1 MTTEETAPGRRAAT
15 ERHTDHLAPALP
27 AAQLATELATDPAV
41 LATTTGTAGRAHAL
55 TVISPLPR
63 FWSPLLKLVLRFK
76 RAQGPDP
83 ALLRLSVIHAAHWVV
98 IDRFPGERR
107 RRRYAY
113 LLFVSNFNG
122 SWREYI
128 DAFATA
134 IPGRMAV
141 IWGTSYGF
149 PGPKPPAPLVNYIE
163 RNQLTPSHFYSA
175 YPQASAT
182 EVASALR
189 VHDELHEVV
198 VPAAAADDPVALRDA
213 WDAFVADRQ
222 RDL

>member
-1 MTTEETAPGRRAAT
+1 MTTEDTAQPAPRVIPGAAPG
-15 ERHTDHLAPALP
+15 
-27 AAQLATELATDPAV
+27 
-41 LATTTGTAGRAHAL
+41 TGGRTGSAGRARAL

-63 FWSPLLKLVLRFK
+63 AWSPLLKLALWWKSR
-76 RAQGPDP
+76 QGPDP
-83 ALLRLSVIHAAHWVV
+83 DLQRLSLIHVAHWVV
-98 IDRFPGERR
+98 LDRFPGEPKRR
-107 RRRYAY
+107 KYAY

-134 IPGRMAV
+134 IPLRMAV
-141 IWGTSYGF
+141 LWGTSYGF
-149 PGPKPPAPLVNYIE
+149 PGAQPPAPFVNYIE
-163 RNQLTPSHFYSA
+163 RNQLTPNHFYAA

-189 VHDELHEVV
+189 VHDRFHRDV
-198 VPAAAADDPVALRDA
+198 VPATALDEERFAAEWRRFLTDV
-213 WDAFVADRQ
+213 Q

>member
-1 MTTEETAPGRRAAT
+1 VTTDDITQRHGRPGTGPDRSGAT
-15 ERHTDHLAPALP
+15 G
-27 AAQLATELATDPAV
+27 
-41 LATTTGTAGRAHAL
+41 ATTGSAGRARAL
-55 TVISPLPR
+55 TTLTPLPR
-63 FWSPLLKLVLRFK
+63 VWSPLLKLVLRVK
-76 RAQGPDP
+76 SDQGPDP
-83 ALLRLSVIHAAHWVV
+83 DLQRLSLIHVAHWVV
-98 IDRFPGERR
+98 VDRFPGEPR

-134 IPGRMAV
+134 IPRRMAV
-141 IWGTSYGF
+141 LWGTSFGF
-149 PGPKPPAPLVNYIE
+149 PGAQPPKPFVNYIE
-163 RNQLTPSHFYSA
+163 RNQLTPDHFYSA

-189 VHDELHEVV
+189 V
-198 VPAAAADDPVALRDA
+198 
-213 WDAFVADRQ
+213 ADRFHRTVLPARDLGPEHLARQWETFLTRVQ

>member
-1 MTTEETAPGRRAAT
+1 MTSQGR
-15 ERHTDHLAPALP
+15 
-27 AAQLATELATDPAV
+27 
-41 LATTTGTAGRAHAL
+41 TTRGVPTGGATGTGGRSGSAGRARAL

-63 FWSPLLKLVLRFK
+63 FWSPLLRLALRVK
-76 RAQGPDP
+76 SWRGPDP
-83 ALLRLSVIHAAHWVV
+83 VLQRLSLIHVAHWVV
-98 IDRFPGERR
+98 LDRFPGEPR

-134 IPGRMAV
+134 MPGRMALL
-141 IWGTSYGF
+141 WGSSYGF
-149 PGPKPPAPLVNYIE
+149 PGALPPKPFVSWIE
-163 RNQLTPSHFYSA
+163 RNQLTPNHFYAA
-175 YPQASAT
+175 YPDASAT

-189 VHDELHEVV
+189 VSAAFEDTVR
-198 VPAAAADDPVALRDA
+198 PAAAGDDAHLAAA
-213 WDAFVADRQ
+213 WRRFLTDVQ

>member
-1 MTTEETAPGRRAAT
+1 MTEDIAQAASRVAPGGA
-15 ERHTDHLAPALP
+15 
-27 AAQLATELATDPAV
+27 
-41 LATTTGTAGRAHAL
+41 TGTGGRSGSAGRARAL

-63 FWSPLLKLVLRFK
+63 VWSPLVKLALWWKTR
-76 RAQGPDP
+76 QGPDP
-83 ALLRLSVIHAAHWVV
+83 ALRELSLIHAAHWVLL
-98 IDRFPGERR
+98 DRFPGEPK

-134 IPGRMAV
+134 IPLRMALL
-141 IWGTSYGF
+141 WGTSYGF
-149 PGPKPPAPLVNYIE
+149 PGAQPPAPFVNYIE
-163 RNQLTPSHFYSA
+163 RNQWTPNHYYAA

-189 VHDELHEVV
+189 VREAFRRDV
-198 VPAAAADDPVALRDA
+198 VPAAALDA
-213 WDAFVADRQ
+213 ERFAEVWQAFLTDVQ

>member
-1 MTTEETAPGRRAAT
+1 MTTEDTAQPAPRLVPGGASGTGGTA
-15 ERHTDHLAPALP
+15 
-27 AAQLATELATDPAV
+27 
-41 LATTTGTAGRAHAL
+41 GTAGRAHAL

-63 FWSPLLKLVLRFK
+63 AWSPLLKLALWWKSR
-76 RAQGPDP
+76 QGPDP
-83 ALLRLSVIHAAHWVV
+83 DLQGLSLIHVAHWVV
-98 IDRFPGERR
+98 LDRFPGEPRR
-107 RRRYAY
+107 RKYAY

-134 IPGRMAV
+134 IPRRMAV
-141 IWGTSYGF
+141 LWGTSYGF
-149 PGPKPPAPLVNYIE
+149 PGAQPPTPFVNYIE
-163 RNQLTPSHFYSA
+163 RNQLTPNHFYSA

-189 VHDELHEVV
+189 VHESFHRDV
-198 VPAAAADDPVALRDA
+198 VPATALDA
-213 WDAFVADRQ
+213 ERFAKVWRTFLTDVQ

>member
-1 MTTEETAPGRRAAT
+1 MTTEDSP
-15 ERHTDHLAPALP
+15 P
-27 AAQLATELATDPAV
+27 AAASARPAPTTAAGDPIDPVVVA
-41 LATTTGTAGRAHAL
+41 ATTGTAGRARAL

-63 FWSPLLKLVLRFK
+63 VWAPLLKLVLRLK
-76 RAQGPDP
+76 RMQGPDP
-83 ALLRLSVIHAAHWVV
+83 ALLRMSVIHAAHWVV
-98 IDRFPGERR
+98 IDRFPGEPRK
-107 RRRYAY
+107 RRYAY

-134 IPGRMAV
+134 VPGRMSV

-149 PGPKPPAPLVNYIE
+149 PGPRPPVPFVNYIE
-163 RNQLTPSHFYSA
+163 RNQRTPSHFYSA

-189 VHDELHEVV
+189 VDDDFRATVSPE
-198 VPAAAADDPVALRDA
+198 AGADDPAALKDA
-213 WDAFVADRQ
+213 WDAFLVQRQ

>member
-1 MTTEETAPGRRAAT
+1 MTPEDTAHPPGVVTSGAAGIGG
-15 ERHTDHLAPALP
+15 
-27 AAQLATELATDPAV
+27 
-41 LATTTGTAGRAHAL
+41 TTGSAGRARAL

-63 FWSPLLKLVLRFK
+63 FWSPLLRLALWLKK
-76 RAQGPDP
+76 RQGPDP
-83 ALLRLSVIHAAHWVV
+83 ALQRLSLIHVAHWVV
-98 IDRFPGERR
+98 VDRFPGEPR

-134 IPGRMAV
+134 IPRRMAV
-141 IWGTSYGF
+141 LWGTSFGF
-149 PGPKPPAPLVNYIE
+149 PGAQPPASFVNYIE
-163 RNQLTPSHFYSA
+163 RNQLTPNHFYAA
-175 YPQASAT
+175 YPEASAT

-189 VHDELHEVV
+189 VHERFHADV
-198 VPAAAADDPVALRDA
+198 VPATALDEERFAAEWRRFLTDV
-213 WDAFVADRQ
+213 Q